1 MPLNRSEELTGGF
14 MRKNQKDALLL
25 AKKLGRCS
33 NLDFLTR
40 DIPIS
45 AVDALVRKGLLM
57 ATQGLVKEYVLTEE
71 GRSH

>member
-1 MPLNRSEELTGGF
+1 

-25 AKKLGRCS
+25 VKKLGRCS
-33 NLDFLTR
+33 DVDFLIR

-57 ATQGLVKEYVLTEE
+57 PTQGLVKEYALTEE
-71 GRSH
+71 GRGY